1 MLLAVD
7 ARLVETPVYA
17 ETVFL
22 SLHASSALA
31 AVKRAGQQGRDSVCT
46 LTAGSRAE
54 FHAAVPGDA
63 LAQGP
68 ETRAAG
74 LITGAGVSRYE
85 TVSPRRKQHLQS

>member
-1 MLLAVD
+1 MLLAMH

-31 AVKRAGQQGRDSVCT
+31 AVQRAGQQGRDGIRA

-68 ETRAAG
+68 
-74 LITGAGVSRYE
+74 
-85 TVSPRRKQHLQS
+85 

>member
-1 MLLAVD
+1 MLLAMD

-22 SLHASSALA
+22 FLHASSALA
-31 AVKRAGQQGRDSVCT
+31 AVQRAGQQGRDSVCT

-54 FHAAVPGDA
+54 FHAAVTGDA

-74 LITGAGVSRYE
+74 LITGAGVSCYE
-85 TVSPRRKQHLQS
+85 TVSPRRKQYLQS

>member
-1 MLLAVD
+1 MLLTMH

-31 AVKRAGQQGRDSVCT
+31 AVQRAGQQGRDSVCT

-54 FHAAVPGDA
+54 FHAAVTGDA

-74 LITGAGVSRYE
+74 LITGTGVSRYE
-85 TVSPRRKQHLQS
+85 TVSPRRKHYLQS